1 MESVVNFTKYIV
13 HFIRYYTFSV
23 VCLLYAIN
31 PKNYNP
37 ASRQILVQQIYYV
50 ALEILPVFFLLS
62 IAFGAVVMGFL
73 VSIAIEYN
81 LKEYIGQLMVQFVLV
96 ELTPFMMAL
105 IISFRTGL
113 RIGAKTAIMKVN
125 NELNTLKMFDID
137 IVSYLVMPRAV
148 GNMLGFLSLVFLS
161 SLIMVVSG
169 YVFLFLNMGMD
180 INLFL
185 STIISAITLKDI
197 CLFVIKSMIYG
208 FIIVTIPSFDG
219 IAMKKRYFEIPLTIS
234 KTITSLFVI
243 ILCVEVL
250 SLVIEFL

>member
-1 MESVVNFTKYIV
+1 MGYRVNFISYIIHFTK
-13 HFIRYYTFSV
+13 YYTFSV
-23 VCLLYAIN
+23 VCFFYALN

-37 ASRQILVQQIYYV
+37 ASRQVLVEQIYYV
-50 ALEILPVFFLLS
+50 ALEILPAFFLLS
-62 IAFGAVVMGFL
+62 VVFGAVVMGFL

-81 LKEYIGQLMVQFVLV
+81 LKEYIGQLIVQFVLV

-125 NELNTLKMFDID
+125 GELNTLKMFDID
-137 IVSYLVMPRAV
+137 VVNYLVMPRAV

-180 INLFL
+180 VNLFL
-185 STIISAITLKDI
+185 STIISAVTLKDI
-197 CLFVIKSMIYG
+197 VLFVIKSMIYG

-219 IAMKKRYFEIPLTIS
+219 MVIKKRYFEIPLTLS
-234 KTITSLFVI
+234 KTITSLFII
-243 ILCVEVL
+243 ILCVEAI